1 MGFFPPI
8 NHLSAISACS
18 EKVKIKSHQL
28 MVRSWVFLALNYKS
42 RNTENKKLNGEIWKC
57 SKEKLS
63 CNKLS

>member
-28 MVRSWVFLALNYKS
+28 MVRSGFLALNYKS

-57 SKEKLS
+57 SKERLS